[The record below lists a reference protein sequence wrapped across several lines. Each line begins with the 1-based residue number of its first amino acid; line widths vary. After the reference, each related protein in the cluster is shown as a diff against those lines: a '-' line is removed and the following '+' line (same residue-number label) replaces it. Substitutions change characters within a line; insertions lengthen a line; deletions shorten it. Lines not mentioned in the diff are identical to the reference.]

1 MASLYVII
9 EYTRPLQ
16 GKMGGAALCFF
27 GEPEKNTCID
37 LEGLPIVG
45 NWVLESTR

>member
-9 EYTRPLQ
+9 EYTRPLRE
-16 GKMGGAALCFF
+16 KWVELLFVFF

-37 LEGLPIVG
+37 LRGCQL
-45 NWVLESTR
+45 